1 VGSAFPDSER
11 CGSGKGRESPRRTRW
26 IDGGAIPGV
35 ERMRR
40 ELRVLHYSLRTDRSY
55 LQWAERFLAYHSGE
69 LALDSD
75 AGVKM

>member
-1 VGSAFPDSER
+1 
-11 CGSGKGRESPRRTRW
+11 
-26 IDGGAIPGV
+26 
-35 ERMRR
+35 MRR